1 MKKEKKA
8 EGEKIEARP
17 ILIIRFPRALQFELF
32 FMQMD
37 ALKRDE
43 GLTREYITIF
53 TKDAETDKVEFE
65 LLKVKFTGESI
76 KELQHRILFLIDPE
90 YKKRLEKMEYY
101 KITEGIDDNEGTA
114 R

>member
-17 ILIIRFPRALQFELF
+17 ILIIRFPRALEFDLF
-32 FMQMD
+32 FMQMET
-37 ALKRDE
+37 LKMDK
-43 GLTREYITIF
+43 GLASEYITLF

-65 LLKVKFTGESI
+65 LLKIKHTEESI
-76 KELQHRILFLIDPE
+76 KELQHRILLLIDPE

-101 KITEGIDDNEGTA
+101 KTTEQ
-114 R
+114 